1 MSFGAVEFLVV
12 FLPVVWVLHWLLP
25 RHATWQNAALLVV
38 SYVFYATWT
47 PHLVAVLALTTA
59 VNLGAIRLMDRLR
72 EDKGK
77 LRLVF
82 AAAVAYDVLQLLGFK
97 YVGFFATSLNA
108 LLMGLGM
115 DSQLPV
121 LRFVLPLG
129 ISFWTLQHVGYLID
143 IYYDR
148 PSVGDRPTTLQF
160 AVFAAFFPQ
169 VVSGPIPRGAEL
181 LPQFAR
187 PRALTA
193 QVIADGCAAFLVG
206 YVLKF
211 FIADTLAEN
220 LVNPIFA
227 APDEFSGLA
236 LGAGILGYAAQVF
249 GDFAGYSAMAI
260 GIGRLFAVE
269 LPMNFNYPFFSTDM
283 MEYWRRWHITL
294 NRWLFDYLY
303 GPLVTSHGW
312 FRNRL
317 DLGFILVFSLSGLW
331 HGTTWNFVLW
341 GTLHGLGLMAHRRW
355 DVFYRGLCRKDR
367 TWVKRRRTRQ
377 YLAGS
382 WVVTQAF
389 FLLTLVPFRAADV
402 GTTGSYFAG
411 LFSLAGSHHPFQGNP
426 IGALASLAAF
436 VVLFGYHLVEMR
448 RFQVLRD
455 RFLASPAIVRGVAY
469 GILLIVMALLMPVGT
484 GAFIYAQF

>member
-1 MSFGAVEFLVV
+1 MSFGSVELLLV
-12 FLPVVWVLHWLLP
+12 FLPLAWALHWLLP
-25 RHATWQNAALLVV
+25 RRATAQNLVLLAV

-47 PHLVAVLALTTA
+47 PRLVLVLALTTA
-59 VNLGAIRLMDRLR
+59 VNLGAVRLMDRSR
-72 EDKGK
+72 GNPTR

-82 AAAVAYDVLQLLGFK
+82 GAAVAYDVVQLLGFK

-108 LLMGLGM
+108 LLMGLGL
-115 DSQLPV
+115 DTQLPV
-121 LRFVLPLG
+121 LHFVLPLG
-129 ISFWTLQHVGYLID
+129 ISFWTLQHIGYLID
-143 IYYDR
+143 VFFDR
-148 PSVGDRPTTLQF
+148 PDDRPTALEF

-169 VVSGPIPRGAEL
+169 VVSGPIPRGGEL

-187 PRALTA
+187 PRRLSA
-193 QVIADGCAAFLVG
+193 QVIADASAAFLVG

-211 FIADTLAEN
+211 FVADTMASY
-220 LVNPIFA
+220 LVDPVFS
-227 APDEFSGLA
+227 APGDYSAVA
-236 LGAGILGYAAQVF
+236 LSAGVVGYAAQVF

-269 LPMNFNYPFFSTDM
+269 LPMNFNYPFFSTDL

-341 GTLHGLGLMAHRRW
+341 GALHGLGLMAHRRW
-355 DVFYRGLCRKDR
+355 DVFYRGLCRRDR
-367 TWVKRRRTRQ
+367 EWVKRRRAGG
-377 YLAGS
+377 YLLAA
-382 WVVTQAF
+382 WLVTQGF
-389 FLLTLVPFRAADV
+389 FLFTLVPFRAQDV
-402 GTTGSYFAG
+402 ATTGAYLAG
-411 LFSLAGSHHPFQGNP
+411 LTSLAGLHHPFTGNP
-426 IGALASLAAF
+426 IGALATAVALGLLVAYH
-436 VVLFGYHLVEMR
+436 VVEVK
-448 RFQVLRD
+448 RFQVIRE
-455 RFLASPAIVRGVAY
+455 RFLAAPAPVRGILY
-469 GILLIVMALLMPVGT
+469 GLLLVVLAILMPVGS